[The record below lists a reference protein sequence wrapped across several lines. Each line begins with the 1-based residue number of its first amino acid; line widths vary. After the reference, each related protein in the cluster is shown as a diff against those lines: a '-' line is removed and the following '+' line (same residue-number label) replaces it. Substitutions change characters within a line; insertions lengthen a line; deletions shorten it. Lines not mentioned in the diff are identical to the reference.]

1 MNPMFLMQIKSEL
14 EAFNSQHPKLRL
26 FFKDAIKK
34 TDVGDIMEIS
44 LTKADGSK
52 MRTNIR
58 ISPEDKSLLE
68 NLMGSI
74 GSKL

>member
-14 EAFNSQHPKLRL
+14 EAFNSRHPKLQL
-26 FFKDAIKK
+26 FFRDAIKK
-34 TDVGDIMEIS
+34 TEAGDVMEIS